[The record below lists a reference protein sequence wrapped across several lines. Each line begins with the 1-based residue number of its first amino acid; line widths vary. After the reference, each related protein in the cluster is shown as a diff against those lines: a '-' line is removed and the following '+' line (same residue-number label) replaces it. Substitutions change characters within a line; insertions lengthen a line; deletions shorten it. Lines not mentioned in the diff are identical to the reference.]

1 MVTTIYIQI
10 NKSIPMFIKP
20 GHPNVLVWKFFNGK
34 SASLSDLNYAFS
46 SLMQTSLP
54 PPAVQNDFRSPSL
67 SLEQHIDTLEDEFVG
82 RWIFSSCMSMRCQHR
97 RLLLSDKLSAKLVFE
112 LFKLVYFM
120 EF

>member
-54 PPAVQNDFRSPSL
+54 P
-67 SLEQHIDTLEDEFVG
+67 
-82 RWIFSSCMSMRCQHR
+82 SC
-97 RLLLSDKLSAKLVFE
+97 SAKRFQIPVPVLRAAH
-112 LFKLVYFM
+112 
-120 EF
+120 